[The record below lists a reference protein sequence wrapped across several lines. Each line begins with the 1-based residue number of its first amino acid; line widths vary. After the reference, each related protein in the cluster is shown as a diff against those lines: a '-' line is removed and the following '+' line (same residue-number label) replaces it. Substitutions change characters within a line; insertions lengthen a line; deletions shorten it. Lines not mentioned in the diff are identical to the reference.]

1 MTGSPTAKKVK
12 IMRSGMVIFEKFAII
27 EMEINRIEIVLKIS
41 KFIFIESVFQVLF
54 FDFGITSRISKNYD
68 SIYFNTKFNRCYFD
82 KYQIVSF
89 L

>member
-12 IMRSGMVIFEKFAII
+12 IMRSGMVVFEKFAII

-41 KFIFIESVFQVLF
+41 KLIFIESVFQVLF
-54 FDFGITSRISKNYD
+54 FDFGITSRISKNYNL
-68 SIYFNTKFNRCYFD
+68 IYFNTKFNRCYFD